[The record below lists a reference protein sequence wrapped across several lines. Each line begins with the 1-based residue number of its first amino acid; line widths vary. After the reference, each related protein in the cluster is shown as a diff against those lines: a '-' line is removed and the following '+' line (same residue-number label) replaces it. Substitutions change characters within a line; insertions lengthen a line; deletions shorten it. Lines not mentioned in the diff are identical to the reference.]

1 MTTIKHFLKP
11 VLLTAIPLLA
21 VLSCGKSFLDVPPQG
36 QITEEQALIDPN
48 AADKM
53 VTGVYN
59 TLYFGGFGN
68 NTVGFLMAF
77 AGDVTSDNSDKGST
91 QGDYGPGGQLDDFTF
106 TPTNDIFNNLWSGH
120 YQAIARA
127 NKAIDILNKST
138 FDEAT
143 RKRLLGETRFLRG
156 LYYFNLVRMFGGV
169 PKVIR
174 VPLPSEGNSDEFQTR
189 ASAADIYNVIKD
201 DLQYGVD
208 NLPIKGDAGS
218 STGRATKGAAQALLS
233 KVYLY
238 LKDYQKAFDLSAAV
252 IASNRYSLTTD
263 YAGMFREVGVNN
275 SESIFEVE
283 TGIHR
288 GPDNCDAVSQ
298 IYSNG
303 QGPRSKGAWTNT
315 VDGKKYDGDLGFG
328 LNSPSQD
335 LANAYEPG
343 DVRRAGTII
352 FINPTV
358 PGGPNPGTVLW
369 DGFRIPSQDSVENQ
383 RYNYKAYHSPFKE
396 TPSCNGYTDKDYKPK
411 NIRLIRYAEVYLIY
425 AEAAARLSNADGGV
439 KLNEL
444 RAKRNLG
451 PTSFNV
457 DNVWKER
464 RVELAMEHDRFFD
477 LVRQGRAGTVMRAAG
492 KNFVDNKHELFPIPQ
507 IQRDLSGNR
516 LTQNPGYN

>member
-1 MTTIKHFLKP
+1 MTTIKHFLKL
-11 VLLTAIPLLA
+11 VLLATVVGLV
-21 VLSCGKSFLDVPPQG
+21 VLSCKRSFLDVPPQG
-36 QITEEQALIDPN
+36 QITEEQALIDPD

-77 AGDVTSDNSDKGST
+77 AGDVASDNSDKGST
-91 QGDYGPGGQLDDFTF
+91 TGDYSPGGQLDNFTF

-127 NKAIDILNKST
+127 NKAIEILDKST
-138 FDEAT
+138 FDETT
-143 RKRLLGETRFLRG
+143 RKRLLGESRFLRG
-156 LYYFNLVRMFGGV
+156 FYYFNLVRMFGGV

-189 ASAADIYNVIKD
+189 ASVADIYTVIKD

-208 NLPIKGDAGS
+208 NLPLKGDAGS
-218 STGRATKGAAQALLS
+218 STGRATKGAAQALLA

-238 LKDYQKAFDLSAAV
+238 LKDYQKAFDLSLAV
-252 IASNRYSLTTD
+252 INSGRYSLTSD

-288 GPDNCDAVSQ
+288 GADNCDAVSQ

-303 QGPRSKGAWTNT
+303 QGPRSKSAWSNN
-315 VDGKKYDGDLGFG
+315 VDGKQYDGDLGFG
-328 LNSPSQD
+328 LNTPSAD
-335 LANAYEPG
+335 LANAYEAG
-343 DVRRAGTII
+343 DVRKNATII

-358 PGGPNPGTVLW
+358 SGGPNPGTLLW
-369 DGFRIPSQDSVENQ
+369 DGFRIPTQDSVENP

-411 NIRLIRYAEVYLIY
+411 NIRLIRYAEVVLIY
-425 AEAAARLSNADGGV
+425 AEAAARLSNADATT

-451 PTSFNV
+451 PTTGTI
-457 DNVWKER
+457 DNIWKER

-477 LVRQGRAGTVMRAAG
+477 LVRQGRAGTVLRALG
-492 KNFVDNKHELFPIPQ
+492 KPFEDGKHELFPIPQ
-507 IQRDLSGNR
+507 VQRDLSGNR
-516 LTQNPGYN
+516 LTQNNGYN